1 MLYYLGWLVVAKG
14 GDGVGRVCH
23 LIWPACTQSP
33 GRGGWERGGGGG
45 RRLLGLLWMRGVL
58 TEFHLCHG
66 CSCQEIE
73 GRPLQAGLRVV
84 GVGSYRRGKTASGDI
99 DILFS
104 HTDGSSHVGKMQA
117 LRCVAQYDPSWAAV
131 ICTATH

>member
-1 MLYYLGWLVVAKG
+1 MLYCLGWLVVAKG

-33 GRGGWERGGGGG
+33 GRGGWERGGGG

-117 LRCVAQYDPSWAAV
+117 LRCVALCCVEWG
-131 ICTATH
+131 C